1 MVEARNQQVA
11 ISGVTVIDGTGR
23 PPLSDAVVIVEG
35 ERITAVGPR
44 ASVEIP
50 TGEEI
55 IDGNGRFLLP
65 GLIDCHVHI
74 YASEFVPVPP
84 KGSEEAYA
92 GVVAMNNL
100 RSALQAGTTTVRD
113 VSAGHINLAM
123 RTAIER
129 VAMLGPRCFVA
140 GRGIC
145 MTGGH
150 GSGEA
155 RLGTG
160 VHEVDGPD
168 AIRHAIREEAKA
180 GADLIK
186 VLTSH
191 RSENPE
197 YTQEELN
204 VATEEAHRF
213 DMKVAV
219 HAGNYATTRMAAIA
233 GMDTIEHGIAI
244 DEETADMM
252 AEKGIVLV
260 PTLWIL
266 NDIFAETKA
275 LKAKYEQIGEYRH
288 HPNHGWMEET
298 LRVYTVLL
306 DQLPKTMKIVR
317 ARDIRIAAGTDNVRA
332 SVPFAMLHKEIEYLT
347 KYGLSPMEAIES
359 ATRMGAEAIG
369 GQDDFGTVEAGKYA
383 DLIMVDR
390 DPLKDITALGEV
402 CWVMKEGN
410 VIPLHPEWARRPIR
424 DPLNT
429 SLED

>member
-1 MVEARNQQVA
+1 MEGTRNKQTA
-11 ISGVTVIDGTGR
+11 ICGVTLIDGTGR
-23 PPLSDAVVIVEG
+23 PPLANAVVIVEG
-35 ERITAVGPR
+35 ERIVAVGSR

-50 TGEEI
+50 TDAERANG
-55 IDGNGRFLLP
+55 DGKFLLP

-74 YASEFVPVPP
+74 YTSGFVTVPP
-84 KGSEEAYA
+84 NGSEETYA
-92 GVVAMNNL
+92 GVVARNNL

-129 VAMLGPRCFVA
+129 GAMLGPRCFVA

-150 GSGEA
+150 GSGGS
-155 RLGTG
+155 RLGIG
-160 VHEVDGPD
+160 VHEVDGAN

-197 YTQEELN
+197 STQEELN
-204 VATEEAHRF
+204 VAVEEAHRF
-213 DMKVAV
+213 GMKVAV
-219 HAGNYATTRMAAIA
+219 HAGNYATTRMATIA

-252 AEKGIVLV
+252 AKKGTVLV
-260 PTLWIL
+260 PTLWVL

-275 LKAKYEQIGEYRH
+275 LKEKYERIGEYRH
-288 HPNHGWMEET
+288 HPNRPWMEET

-306 DQLPKTMKIVR
+306 EQLPKTMEIVR

-347 KYGLSPMEAIES
+347 QYGLSPTEAIES
-359 ATRMGAEAIG
+359 ATRIGAEAIG
-369 GQDDFGTVEAGKYA
+369 GQNDFGTVQAGKFA

-390 DPLKDITALGEV
+390 DPIDDITALGEV
-402 CWVMKEGN
+402 CWVMKEGK
-410 VIPLHPEWARRPIR
+410 VIPLHPEWTRRPIR
-424 DPLNT
+424 DPVDAPVGN
-429 SLED
+429 